1 MKLVIA
7 IVSTADLDELLRRMT
22 ERGYR
27 ATVIDQRGGFLQGGN
42 VTLLVGVQEALVADA
57 LRLIASTC
65 QSRLSYINPAT
76 PMVEPGEFFV
86 SQPVAA
92 HEGGAV
98 CFVLN
103 IERYERIG

>member
-7 IVSTADLDELLRRMT
+7 IISTADLEELLRRLT
-22 ERGYR
+22 DRGYL
-27 ATVIDQRGGFLQGGN
+27 ATVIDGSGGFLRQGN
-42 VTLLVGVQEALVADA
+42 VTLLVGVQEALVADV
-57 LRLIASTC
+57 LRLIGTTC
-65 QSRLSYINPAT
+65 RSRLSLVNPAT

-86 SQPVAA
+86 SRAVEA

-103 IERYERIG
+103 VERYARFA

>member
-1 MKLVIA
+1 MKLIIAVI
-7 IVSTADLDELLRRMT
+7 STADLDELLRRMR

-27 ATVIDQRGGFLQGGN
+27 ATVIDQSGGFLRQGN
-42 VTLLVGVQEALVADA
+42 VTLLVGVLEALVADV
-57 LRLIASTC
+57 LRLIANVCRARVS
-65 QSRLSYINPAT
+65 LVNPAM

-86 SQPVAA
+86 SRAAEA

-103 IERYERIG
+103 IERYERVA